1 MTGILFVCTANLY
14 RSPLA
19 AASFA
24 QCLARDGQS
33 QHWKVESA
41 GTWTFP
47 GLCVPAG
54 FAQVARGM
62 QIDLEAHRTQAV
74 SAELLARSDLIVVM
88 ERGHREALFVE
99 FPACR
104 EQIYLLS
111 SLAGKIEYNV
121 PDPVNSEMTLEEIA
135 QEVCRLVALAYPRI
149 CQLAPALRDRPRLT
163 TSL

>member
-1 MTGILFVCTANLY
+1 MTGILFVCTANLF

-41 GTWTFP
+41 GTWTSP
-47 GLCVPAG
+47 GLRVPAD
-54 FAQVARGM
+54 FARVARGM
-62 QIDLEAHRTQAV
+62 QIELDAHRTQAV

-88 ERGHREALFVE
+88 ERGHREALWVE
-99 FPACR
+99 FPTTR
-104 EQIYLLS
+104 GQLYLLS

-121 PDPVNSEMTLEEIA
+121 PDPVNSEMTLEDIA
-135 QEVCRLVALAYPRI
+135 QEVCRLVALAYPGI
-149 CQLAPALRDRPRLT
+149 CQLARDFRACPPLT
-163 TSL
+163 TAL